1 MASRI
6 DEVRKEKATGVWWP
20 KSSWR
25 PPRPLL
31 QGAAHDPRTRSQSA
45 SLIGVKNTLKGL
57 RGGKRHGEY
66 HNDHSHYAYGGSCCC
81 RYRLRRVGTLT
92 STEHGGKRRSVT
104 ALCHTDMPTTCY
116 RGTVVGDDAMHVAD
130 YIVNVQSVV
139 PHNCAP
145 VACRGHNSVTERRDR
160 TSLP

>member
-1 MASRI
+1 MTQQLAFH
-6 DEVRKEKATGVWWP
+6 RKLEC
-20 KSSWR
+20 
-25 PPRPLL
+25 
-31 QGAAHDPRTRSQSA
+31 AHCW
-45 SLIGVKNTLKGL
+45 
-57 RGGKRHGEY
+57 GKRHGEY

-130 YIVNVQSVV
+130 YIVFGGLI
-139 PHNCAP
+139 
-145 VACRGHNSVTERRDR
+145 ACMLWAGAMALHKAR
-160 TSLP
+160 